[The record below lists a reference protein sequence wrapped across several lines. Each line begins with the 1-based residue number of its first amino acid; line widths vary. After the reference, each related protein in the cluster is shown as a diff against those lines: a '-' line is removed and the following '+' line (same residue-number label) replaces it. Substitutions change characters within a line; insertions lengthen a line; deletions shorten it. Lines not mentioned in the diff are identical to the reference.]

1 MAVCNDNKSKY
12 TRADYY
18 NLFADDTQYKPALIE
33 NTSNHKHFEGKVDK
47 EKNLSVKHY
56 LLMIVPHI
64 STLINDHR
72 DEIEEWKIQLTMR
85 INFVNPRIVPLLL
98 FSYANSDN

>member
-1 MAVCNDNKSKY
+1 M
-12 TRADYY
+12 
-18 NLFADDTQYKPALIE
+18 IE
-33 NTSNHKHFEGKVDK
+33 NTSNHKHFEGKVD
-47 EKNLSVKHY
+47 
-56 LLMIVPHI
+56 IVPHI